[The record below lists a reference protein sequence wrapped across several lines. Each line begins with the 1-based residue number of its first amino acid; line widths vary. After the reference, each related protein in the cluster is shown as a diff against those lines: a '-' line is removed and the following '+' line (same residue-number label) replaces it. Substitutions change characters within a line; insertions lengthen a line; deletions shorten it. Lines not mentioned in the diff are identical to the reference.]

1 MINERIKIND
11 TAYMD
16 TYLLHNS
23 KEYNVGKKRPLV
35 IVCPGGGYA
44 FKMLLWRRQ
53 HV

>member
-44 FKMLLWRRQ
+44 LLQIVKQNRLP
-53 HV
+53 